1 MALLGE
7 FQVSNPL
14 GYISE
19 TNQQMF
25 PDATE
30 YEGPDPARITSQVQ
44 IGYAQQEE
52 QNILIHIYFC
62 SISDNFLLLQDIRF
76 LGIIYQGHIL
86 LNSSCS

>member
-1 MALLGE
+1 MGE
-7 FQVSNPL
+7 FQVLNRL
-14 GYISE
+14 DHISQ

-25 PDATE
+25 PGATE
-30 YEGPDPARITSQVQ
+30 YEDPDPARITSQVH

-52 QNILIHIYFC
+52 QNTLIQIYFC